1 VDEADSIKA
10 KQEELPEDD
19 AAFERDIER
28 SQRVRNLWYLN
39 PVELAGE
46 LWDFF
51 SLWRKT
57 RNWRAISFIIPP
69 LLLLFTLGGFILAGK
84 LKSRESLREWYK
96 KQAFEAVGLGPDG
109 LPKENEP
116 QQVASRTPEEEA
128 KIDLLFKRILQLGN
142 EDQDARYFVA
152 WNNARMGKTAA
163 ARSTMETLAPKD
175 RVGLDLAHAWLAE
188 DLYRRSQMGESISIE
203 ELEHHLA
210 NAIASDR
217 QRYSPLMYALY
228 AKILEQKNQI
238 DAAARILTKG
248 AEKDPAL
255 TLEPALVY
263 TRHGMQ
269 VQAKF
274 AADSVISRLKK
285 SLAESDLQGKES
297 AMAVLTIARAFQ
309 LTNRPDESIPFL
321 QNELRKDPS
330 EPQLR
335 RCLSDAF
342 RLKFRM
348 SLNNANGKGQVVI
361 DFLNAAIVADPTN
374 LEIQSELGILR
385 DLGISRGESNLKN
398 LRTLIAQKG
407 ASHTARLVLAE
418 AGLMNKEY
426 ANSLAH
432 YEVVL
437 SDLPNMVI
445 ALNNAAM
452 ICLKTENPNLA
463 QARDYISRAL
473 AAAPGLSELL
483 DSQGDIEAAAKNF
496 DKAKESYLEALNK
509 SPERISTREKLVS
522 VYVDAGNEEEAQKQR
537 DIIKLVQE
545 RLRAIQQQ
553 SQQAQKNATATES
566 KEPPPKSEQVEQT
579 PVEPADKSKE
589 LETPKT
595 TDLPKQ

>member
-1 VDEADSIKA
+1 LDEADSIKA
-10 KQEELPEDD
+10 PQDELPEDD
-19 AAFERDIER
+19 VAFERDIER
-28 SQRVRNLWYLN
+28 TQRVRNLWYLN

-109 LPKENEP
+109 LPKENAP
-116 QQVASRTPEEEA
+116 LQVESRTPEEES

-152 WNNARMGKTAA
+152 WNNARMGKTSA
-163 ARSTMETLAPKD
+163 ARATMETLAPKD
-175 RVGLDLAHAWLAE
+175 RAGLDLAHAWLAE
-188 DLYRRSQMGESISIE
+188 DLFRRSQTGESVSIE
-203 ELEHHLA
+203 ELEHHLS

-217 QRYSPLMYALY
+217 QKYSPLMYALY

-238 DAAARILTKG
+238 DAAARILAKG
-248 AEKDPAL
+248 SEKDPLLA
-255 TLEPALVY
+255 LEPVLVY
-263 TRHGMQ
+263 TRHSMQ

-274 AADSVISRLKK
+274 AADLVISRLKK
-285 SLAESDLQGKES
+285 SLAESNLPDEES
-297 AMAVLTIARAFQ
+297 VKAVLTIARAFQ

-321 QNELRKDPS
+321 QNELRKNQS

-348 SLNNANGKGQVVI
+348 SLNNENGKGQVVI

-374 LEIQSELGILR
+374 LDIQSELAILR
-385 DLGISRGESNLKN
+385 ELGISRGEANLRN

-407 ASHTARLVLAE
+407 ASHTARLLLAE
-418 AGLMNKEY
+418 AGLMNQEY

-452 ICLKTENPNLA
+452 ICIKIDNPNLDR
-463 QARDYISRAL
+463 ARGYISRAL
-473 AAAPGLSELL
+473 AVAPGSSELL

-496 DKAKESYLEALNK
+496 DKAKESYIEALTK
-509 SPERISTREKLVS
+509 SPERLTTREKLVS
-522 VYVDAGNEEEAQKQR
+522 IYVDAGNEEEAQKQR
-537 DIIKLVQE
+537 EMLKLVQE

-553 SQQAQKNATATES
+553 SQLSKKTDAAESTTPPANAEQEPQAPAKPTEKPNNS
-566 KEPPPKSEQVEQT
+566 NRSDVT
-579 PVEPADKSKE
+579 D
-589 LETPKT
+589 TPK
-595 TDLPKQ
+595 Q